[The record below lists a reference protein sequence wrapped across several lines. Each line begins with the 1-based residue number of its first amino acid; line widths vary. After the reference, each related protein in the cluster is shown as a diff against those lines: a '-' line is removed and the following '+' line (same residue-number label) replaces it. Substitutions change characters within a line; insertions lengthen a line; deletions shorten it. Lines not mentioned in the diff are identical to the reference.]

1 MRGTESGAERRSRI
15 EIRPARPSDA
25 ADLADLYWR
34 ARQTSVPAIPPPVHP
49 RESITEWM
57 RETVLVE
64 RRTWVP
70 IDAHQI
76 VGILVIEDPDWI
88 DQLYVEPDLLGRG
101 IGTLLLRQALQHTR
115 GPARLWCFQ
124 SNAPARRFYE
134 RHGFVATAW
143 TEGDN
148 EEGAPDV
155 LYIRS

>member
-1 MRGTESGAERRSRI
+1 
-15 EIRPARPSDA
+15 
-25 ADLADLYWR
+25 
-34 ARQTSVPAIPPPVHP
+34 
-49 RESITEWM
+49 M

-64 RRTWVP
+64 RHTWVA
-70 IDAHQI
+70 IDAHRI

-101 IGTLLLRQALQHTR
+101 IGTLLLRQAFEHTR

-155 LYIRS
+155 LYVRS